1 MRKRF
6 RTRMKGGGFTI
17 IPKHEI
23 SCFLE
28 AHAKKE
34 LTKSDVRL
42 WAAAVLTA
50 TAKEGSCEEKSSSI
64 TLCRADYSDTISEE
78 TFGAV
83 RRFSLNTARESVQ
96 KLKAHKTI
104 SGMHKRLRDARNL
117 WGSGSIRVS
126 RLVLRLAATGRLS
139 STEFC
144 IMLLYFSRRVPDYK
158 RLEPVQAYGVEFYG
172 RITRRRLMS
181 LTGACERSISGCMRS
196 LESKGLLTSIN
207 TVGAAQCV
215 RRLGYLLIDGQALA
229 DYAPVDN
236 SKEERNFLQG
246 EEQFLAP
253 QDAILCTPMRSKRS
267 EQLDPKKENLRA
279 VPVGDWV
286 SFVGTSASE
295 NALSFMK
302 VSESAYRNPPNEMKG
317 NGIQK
322 GRLFNAPLE
331 ASEPVSGEFWKSPSL
346 VDTRI
351 NAGFSGHP
359 QANLR
364 EAA

>member
-1 MRKRF
+1 MRKQF

-236 SKEERNFLQG
+236 SKEERNSLQG
-246 EEQFLAP
+246 EEQLLAP

-286 SFVGTSASE
+286 SFVGDRFGEWAY
-295 NALSFMK
+295 SFTM
-302 VSESAYRNPPNEMKG
+302 VSESTHRNSPNEMQG
-317 NGIQK
+317 NRIQEET
-322 GRLFNAPLE
+322 LQ
-331 ASEPVSGEFWKSPSL
+331 ASAIELTGSHISDLWKIPSL
-346 VDTRI
+346 VDAQRETGVR
-351 NAGFSGHP
+351 AHSG
-359 QANLR
+359 ASYRL
-364 EAA
+364 AA